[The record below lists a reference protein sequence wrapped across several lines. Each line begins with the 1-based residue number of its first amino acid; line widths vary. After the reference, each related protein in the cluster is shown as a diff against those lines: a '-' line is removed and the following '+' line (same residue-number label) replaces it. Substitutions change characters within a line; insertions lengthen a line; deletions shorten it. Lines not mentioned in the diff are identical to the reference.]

1 MGKATARVVLN
12 RRALNALAGAFADGL
27 GEIGRAAVEGANPP
41 DATPYGVGLVDSGA
55 WGVWAGG
62 KKVEGAAVKP
72 RSEKL
77 NRTGLTMFAGFGFP
91 GRFQET
97 GTSRQP
103 ARPFFTPSI
112 LRVIPDAGSYIRQAV
127 KRVDTGRR

>member
-1 MGKATARVVLN
+1 MGKATSRVVIN

-27 GEIGRAAVEGANPP
+27 GDIGQAAVKGADPP
-41 DATPYGVGLVDSGA
+41 DATPYGVGLVTSGA

-62 KKVEGAAVKP
+62 KKVEGTAEKP
-72 RSEKL
+72 RSERL
-77 NRTGLTMFAGFGFP
+77 NRQGLTMFAGFDFP

-112 LRVIPDAGSYIRQAV
+112 LRTVPDAGNFVKAAV
-127 KRVDTGRR
+127 RRVDTGRK